1 MTRRALVTG
10 AAGFVGQHV
19 ARLLLRDGWEVT
31 GASAS
36 APVPGILDAAE
47 LAAVRWETVDLREPG
62 RIAPLLDA
70 APPDAILHLAGI
82 AHVVAAQ
89 GDPAAAYEVNIIVAG
104 RLLSEVR
111 ARRAAGTLD
120 PVVLVVGSGEQYG
133 RQDSSAMPLGE
144 ETPQRPVTVYAATKA
159 AQEVVALEAHRG
171 AGVRVVCTR
180 SFNHSGVGQHA
191 DFLIPSLVRR
201 ALELKR
207 TGERH
212 LRLGTMT
219 SVRDYLHVD
228 DVARAYLA
236 LLARGAPG
244 IAYNV
249 ASGHGTD
256 VETLA
261 RRVCE
266 RAGID
271 AEPWTDPAL
280 VRPVDV
286 PALVG
291 DSARLRAAT
300 GWAPARTLDDILDD
314 LIHAASH

>member
-19 ARLLLRDGWEVT
+19 ARRLIRDGWEVN
-31 GASAS
+31 GASVS
-36 APVPGILDAAE
+36 APVPGILTAAE
-47 LAAVRWETVDLREPG
+47 RAAVRWETADLREPG
-62 RIAPLLDA
+62 RFATLLDTA
-70 APPDAILHLAGI
+70 APEAILHLAGI

-89 GDPAAAYEVNIIVAG
+89 GDPGAAYEVNIVVAG

-120 PVVLVVGSGEQYG
+120 PVVLVIGSGEQYG
-133 RQDSSAMPLGE
+133 RHDPSAMPLDE
-144 ETPQRPVTVYAATKA
+144 DTPQRPVTVYAATKA
-159 AQEVVALEAHRG
+159 AQEVVALEAHRA

-180 SFNHSGVGQHA
+180 SFNHSGVGQHG
-191 DFLIPSLVRR
+191 DFLLPSLVRR
-201 ALELKR
+201 VLELVR
-207 TGERH
+207 TGERR
-212 LRLGTMT
+212 LRLGNTT

-228 DVARAYLA
+228 DVAAAYVA
-236 LLARGAPG
+236 LLARGVPG
-244 IAYNV
+244 DAYNV
-249 ASGHGTD
+249 ASGQGTD
-256 VETLA
+256 VATLA
-261 RRVCE
+261 RRICV
-266 RAGID
+266 RAGVD

-291 DSARLRAAT
+291 DSARLRSAT
-300 GWAPARTLDDILDD
+300 GWAPAKTIDDILDD